1 LAPSYSAGATE
12 HAYPLQVL
20 AQVLGGG
27 ATSRLYRSLVVES
40 KLASSA
46 GAYYGAGR
54 LGPSAFSV
62 YASPLPGIGVDVLQ
76 KAVEEQ
82 LERLLKDGIGGD
94 EVERAKSRMRSRAIY
109 ARDSLRA
116 GGRVLGSALA
126 AGRSIED
133 AEAWP
138 ERIGAVTVGEIN
150 AAARAVLRDAG
161 SVTGRL
167 LPQDQ
172 S

>member
-1 LAPSYSAGATE
+1 M
-12 HAYPLQVL
+12 
-20 AQVLGGG
+20 
-27 ATSRLYRSLVVES
+27 VER
-40 KLASSA
+40 KLATSA

-54 LGPSAFSV
+54 LGPSSFTV
-62 YASPLPGIGVDVLQ
+62 FASPRPGIDVDALQ

-82 LERLLKDGIGGD
+82 LKQLLEDGVTDD
-94 EVERAKSRMRSRAIY
+94 EAGRAKSRMQSNAIY

-126 AGRSIED
+126 AGRTIED

-138 ERIGAVTVGEIN
+138 ERIGAVTVEEIN
-150 AAARAVLRDAG
+150 AAARAVLRDER

-167 LPQDQ
+167 LPEPATKKEGPRP
-172 S
+172 